1 MHNYEITLNEAKEKQ
16 QELTILINKLN
27 NDYNPRKQRKIE
39 AKDATLMSEN
49 KMASCKLKDN

>member
-27 NDYNPRKQRKIE
+27 NDYNPRKQTKIE
-39 AKDATLMSEN
+39 AKDATLKSA
-49 KMASCKLKDN
+49 KKIASCKGKDN